1 MRLLQGAPNP
11 LSLAIDTTGRRKVRR
26 DEQAK
31 ERFRIEAGM
40 GGIVVV
46 TLLLLMAQLQ
56 IDSAG
61 LFFA

>member
-1 MRLLQGAPNP
+1 M
-11 LSLAIDTTGRRKVRR
+11 RR
-26 DEQAK
+26 DEQTK

-40 GGIVVV
+40 GGIVMV
-46 TLLLLMAQLQ
+46 TLVLLLAQLQ

>member
-1 MRLLQGAPNP
+1 M
-11 LSLAIDTTGRRKVRR
+11 RR
-26 DEQAK
+26 DEEAK

-40 GGIVVV
+40 GGIVAV
-46 TLLLLMAQLQ
+46 TLLLLLAQLQ